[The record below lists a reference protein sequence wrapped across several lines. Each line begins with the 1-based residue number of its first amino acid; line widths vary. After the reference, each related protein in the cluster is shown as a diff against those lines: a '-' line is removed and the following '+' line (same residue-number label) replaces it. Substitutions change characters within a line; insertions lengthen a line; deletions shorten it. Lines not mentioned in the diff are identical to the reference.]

1 MEKGFSVKLVR
12 IWKEPFSAKNVEELL
27 NLCSAAILAKR
38 EAKVANIYCS
48 VGCRSDGTV
57 AVLFLS
63 LLIVPHTSSI
73 KVLISLSHLKSVVV
87 QIDLYIP
94 KLNMNL
100 TKLELWGISANKS

>member
-1 MEKGFSVKLVR
+1 M
-12 IWKEPFSAKNVEELL
+12 
-27 NLCSAAILAKR
+27 
-38 EAKVANIYCS
+38 ANIYCS
-48 VGCRSDGTV
+48 VGVSYSDGTV

-100 TKLELWGISANKS
+100 TKLELWGLSANKTSEDDPPWSPTKS